1 MKQVWHTRPDCF
13 LQNAI
18 GNHESGLNM
27 IISLVLNEI
36 KPLCISHMD
45 LALEIKVVVVI
56 KKYFFPGKIFSFW
69 HFDFLVAQCDI

>member
-1 MKQVWHTRPDCF
+1 
-13 LQNAI
+13 
-18 GNHESGLNM
+18 M

-56 KKYFFPGKIFSFW
+56 KKYFFPGKIFSF
-69 HFDFLVAQCDI
+69 